1 VRDHDLHQDTSAG
14 RKFSL
19 EKKEWFSMH
28 PVSRGHQV
36 TPQEQ
41 IAAIAG
47 MQVEIRHL
55 ITSIES
61 LSDDVRELK
70 TQLDRGRGVWATL
83 VCVGAVTATLISAGA
98 WAFEHFM
105 KGVVR

>member
-1 VRDHDLHQDTSAG
+1 
-14 RKFSL
+14 
-19 EKKEWFSMH
+19 MY

-47 MQVEIRHL
+47 MQVEVRHL
-55 ITSIES
+55 VTSIEG
-61 LSDDVRELK
+61 LADDVRTLK

-83 VCVGAVTATLISAGA
+83 VCVCAVSGTLLSAGA
-98 WAFEHFM
+98 WTFEHFF
-105 KGVVR
+105 KGALR

>member
-1 VRDHDLHQDTSAG
+1 
-14 RKFSL
+14 
-19 EKKEWFSMH
+19 MH

-55 ITSIES
+55 VTSIDG
-61 LSDDVRELK
+61 LADDVRELK
-70 TQLDRGRGVWATL
+70 TQLDRGRGAWATL
-83 VCVGAVTATLISAGA
+83 ACVGAVTATLISSGA
-98 WAFEHFM
+98 WAFEHLF
-105 KGVVR
+105 KGVR

>member
-1 VRDHDLHQDTSAG
+1 
-14 RKFSL
+14 
-19 EKKEWFSMH
+19 MH

-55 ITSIES
+55 ITSIDS
-61 LSDDVRELK
+61 LADDVRELK

-83 VCVGAVTATLISAGA
+83 VCVGAVSATLISAGA
-98 WAFEHFM
+98 WAFEHFF
-105 KGVVR
+105 KGVAR